1 MTSDQYVLW
10 FIGMAVGIALIL
22 GLGTLA
28 MAGLLRRPARRP
40 ETTADVTL
48 ATTNDAEQH
57 HHWYDRFHFHH
68 AA

>member
-10 FIGMAVGIALIL
+10 FIGMAVGIALVL
-22 GLGTLA
+22 ALGTLA
-28 MAGLLRRPARRP
+28 MAGLLHRPGHHAG
-40 ETTADVTL
+40 TTATPQ
-48 ATTNDAEQH
+48 ATGVVEH

>member
-1 MTSDQYVLW
+1 MTADQYVLW

-22 GLGTLA
+22 SLGTLT
-28 MAGLLRRPARRP
+28 MAGLLRRPGHHP
-40 ETTADVTL
+40 EETADI
-48 ATTNDAEQH
+48 APPAPHDEEH